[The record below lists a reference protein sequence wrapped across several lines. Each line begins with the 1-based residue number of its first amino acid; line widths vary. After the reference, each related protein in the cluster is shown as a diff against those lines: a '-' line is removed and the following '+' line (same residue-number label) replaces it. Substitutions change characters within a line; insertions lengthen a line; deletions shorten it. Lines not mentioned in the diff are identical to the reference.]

1 MKASVASHPSPASKP
16 NLESASMTAPAQRAA
31 EPSME
36 EILASIRRIIADDQS
51 RAKLT
56 PAKLVSVT
64 DRAGSERPDA
74 SVSAEPAEAGLV
86 ENDPAEADEAEA
98 GFAEESFASA
108 ELPAP
113 EPVEAAPPQQ
123 PIEGK
128 VSKPDFSKPNVA
140 ELALVRAKER
150 DGEAAAELDVPAT
163 EAAVLR
169 PAPAVGEAQAD
180 VSREAAPD
188 GMRAFAS
195 AERGYRTELPRPQL
209 RPTMFSAKIEPV
221 LDASPA
227 AEAAPAPVAPA
238 PATADEPVIEEM
250 ALPSAAMSHEPAPLP
265 QAVLQ
270 PMLPQVRAEAYP
282 APVSGVAVE
291 ARPAELRN
299 EIEQPRQRDASAML
313 SGEADAAIAR
323 AFNSLSR
330 TVLSENARTLEDLV
344 REMLRPMLKAWL
356 DDNLP
361 PLVERLVR
369 AEIERVARGRPV

>member
-1 MKASVASHPSPASKP
+1 
-16 NLESASMTAPAQRAA
+16 
-31 EPSME
+31 
-36 EILASIRRIIADDQS
+36 
-51 RAKLT
+51 
-56 PAKLVSVT
+56 
-64 DRAGSERPDA
+64 
-74 SVSAEPAEAGLV
+74 
-86 ENDPAEADEAEA
+86 
-98 GFAEESFASA
+98 
-108 ELPAP
+108 
-113 EPVEAAPPQQ
+113 
-123 PIEGK
+123 
-128 VSKPDFSKPNVA
+128 VSKPDFSKADFSKPNVA

-150 DGEAAAELDVPAT
+150 DGKEAAELDAPAT
-163 EAAVLR
+163 EVAVQR
-169 PAPAVGEAQAD
+169 PAPAADVTQAN

-188 GMRAFAS
+188 GMRPFAS
-195 AERGYRTELPRPQL
+195 AERGYRSELPRPQL
-209 RPTMFSAKIEPV
+209 RPAVFSAKIEPV

-227 AEAAPAPVAPA
+227 AEAAPAPIAPTPAAAEATQFA
-238 PATADEPVIEEM
+238 PHRPVSPPLSASISNPILEQPIIEQLTIDQLQVDEPVIVEET
-250 ALPSAAMSHEPAPLP
+250 ALLSTAMSHEPAPLP

-270 PMLPQVRAEAYP
+270 PMLPQARVEAYP

-291 ARPAELRN
+291 ARPAEPRN
-299 EIEQPRQRDASAML
+299 ETEPPRQRDASAIL